1 MLALAWEQLRTC
13 YDPEIPI
20 NIVDLGL
27 IYECTVSA
35 QTDGQRAFNV
45 RLTLTAPGCGMG
57 DVLVQDI
64 KQKTGNHPDGRGG
77 ECRAGVRPAVEPV
90 DDDRGGAAADR
101 ADVEAQK
108 KKEPH
113 GMKTLTIVR
122 HAKSSWDDE
131 TLGDRERPL
140 NERGERD
147 APMMGRR
154 IAAAGIRPSL
164 IIASPAVR
172 TWSTAR
178 AVAEELNY
186 PLEFLQRENELYL
199 ASLRDILDVVGA
211 TGSQVQQPAARRT
224 QSRHD
229 GVRKLPGRASHEICP
244 PQA

>member
-1 MLALAWEQLRTC
+1 
-13 YDPEIPI
+13 
-20 NIVDLGL
+20 
-27 IYECTVSA
+27 
-35 QTDGQRAFNV
+35 
-45 RLTLTAPGCGMG
+45 
-57 DVLVQDI
+57 
-64 KQKTGNHPDGRGG
+64 
-77 ECRAGVRPAVEPV
+77 
-90 DDDRGGAAADR
+90 
-101 ADVEAQK
+101 
-108 KKEPH
+108 
-113 GMKTLTIVR
+113 MKTLTIVR

-199 ASLRDILDVVGA
+199 ASLKDILDVVGA
-211 TGSQVQQPAARRT
+211 QDRKFNSLLLVGHNPGMTDFANFLAPGVTRNLPTAGVVSVSIDREDWALHSHPPMELRLFDSPRR
-224 QSRHD
+224 
-229 GVRKLPGRASHEICP
+229 VRASS
-244 PQA
+244 